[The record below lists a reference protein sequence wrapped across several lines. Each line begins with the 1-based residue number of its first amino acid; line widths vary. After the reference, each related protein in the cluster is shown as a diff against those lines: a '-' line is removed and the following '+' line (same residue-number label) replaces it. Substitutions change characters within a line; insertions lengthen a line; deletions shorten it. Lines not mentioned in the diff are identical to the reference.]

1 MEAVIH
7 QRHFKPTQGWRVA
20 RVSRLTATQ
29 FVAAVVRAGQDGDW
43 ICFQA
48 GIAGVAFALSND
60 TRRHARLLF
69 ERDREMELAAMRRQ
83 LFCSATTSMTFLK
96 WLRTMLR
103 AGPFICATGAIPSKA
118 TLGFCAPCFL
128 FCDFKEMK

>member
-1 MEAVIH
+1 MEAATI

-20 RVSRLTATQ
+20 KVSRLTATQ
-29 FVAAVVRAGQDGDW
+29 FVAAVVRAGQDNDW

-69 ERDREMELAAMRRQ
+69 ERDREMGAGGNAAPVVLFGDDQHDLFEVASDDVASWTIHLRNRRNSVESDIR
-83 LFCSATTSMTFLK
+83 F
-96 WLRTMLR
+96 LR
-103 AGPFICATGAIPSKA
+103 A
-118 TLGFCAPCFL
+118 L
-128 FCDFKEMK
+128 FSVLRL